1 MIKHIIYHILHK
13 EQHDIGEVGES
24 PNELSPS
31 DEDTTHLLDALKKAY
46 RERAG
51 KGYGYF
57 DEGFALPPVLTNHL
71 KNPDCFYDTT
81 LEMMNI
87 LKTEINRQA
96 LATGGKVFIADY
108 EEESV
113 NYLLIAI
120 LSEKTSYIANDWAI
134 NRNQSLDIDHLKFA
148 GRINLTA
155 WQNGEARYISFLKG
169 QGEVSGY
176 FKLFLACND
185 VLIAQAE
192 TKKLVELLEDFA
204 NEQGLDLDDKAEFFH
219 LAQEYLYDIN
229 ENQEPFELETFANRV
244 WSQEPQVLKDKLA
257 DEDDGVSDG
266 FIPDK
271 RSIKKLST
279 FTGKTKHWRLSF
291 DRTAIADGQ
300 IRVDNGRIIINNPPE
315 KLLEVF

>member
-13 EQHDIGEVGES
+13 EQNAQGEVDES
-24 PNELSPS
+24 PNELPIDDDNKQFLADLS
-31 DEDTTHLLDALKKAY
+31 KAY
-46 RERAG
+46 SERAG

-57 DEGFALPPVLTNHL
+57 GDGF
-71 KNPDCFYDTT
+71 TT
-81 LEMMNI
+81 PLI
-87 LKTEINRQA
+87 LKGYLNNTHNFYKTTIKMLDVLLTEINRKP
-96 LATGGKVFIADY
+96 LAKGGKVFITHY
-108 EEESV
+108 EENHA
-113 NYLLIAI
+113 NYLLVAI
-120 LSEKTSYIANDWAI
+120 LSERNTYVADNWGM
-134 NRNQSLDIDHLKFA
+134 NRNQSLDIDRLKFA

-169 QGEVSGY
+169 QGDISEY

-204 NEQGLDLDDKAEFFH
+204 NEQGLDLDGKASFFD

-229 ENQEPFELETFANRV
+229 KNKEPFELETFANRV
-244 WSQEPQVLKDKLA
+244 WSKEPQILKDKLT
-257 DEDDGVSDG
+257 DDKNGISDG

-271 RSIKKLST
+271 RSLKKLST